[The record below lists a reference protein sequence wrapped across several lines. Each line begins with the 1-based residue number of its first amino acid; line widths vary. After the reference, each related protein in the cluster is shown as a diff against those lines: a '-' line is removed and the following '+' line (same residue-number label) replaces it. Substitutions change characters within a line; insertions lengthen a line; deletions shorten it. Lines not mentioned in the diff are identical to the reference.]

1 MSKTI
6 KTVETLIERAQAN
19 YEKTGKGVAKVNR
32 RSVDGWDY
40 TNELQEVY
48 RVETDGQSISLY
60 HYGTLTAKVT
70 NNHIEHIYGQS
81 VSDADSVATFL
92 NETAQQFG
100 VVYNAGYRPSVNR
113 FSVNKVDTNNNYK
126 QTEIFANAY

>member
-19 YEKTGKGVAKVNR
+19 YEKTGKGLAKINR
-32 RSVDGWDY
+32 RQRDMWGVGD
-40 TNELQEVY
+40 LQEVY

-70 NNHIEHIYGQS
+70 NNHIEYVYGRS

-92 NETAQQFG
+92 NKTAQQFG
-100 VVYNAGYRPSVNR
+100 VVYNASYRPSIDR
-113 FSVNKVDTNNNYK
+113 FSVNKVDTDNNYK
-126 QTEIFANAY
+126 QTEIFANN

>member
-32 RSVDGWDY
+32 RQRDMWGVGD
-40 TNELQEVY
+40 LQEVY

-70 NNHIEHIYGQS
+70 NNHIEYIYGCS
-81 VSDADSVATFL
+81 ASDAGSVATFL

-100 VVYNAGYRPSVNR
+100 VVYNAGYRPSINR
-113 FSVNKVDTNNNYK
+113 FAVNKVDTDNNYK
-126 QTEIFANAY
+126 QTEIFAND

>member
-6 KTVETLIERAQAN
+6 KTVEMLIERANNQYA
-19 YEKTGKGVAKVNR
+19 KTGKGLAKINR
-32 RSVDGWDY
+32 RSVDGWGY
-40 TNELQEVY
+40 TNELKEVY

-70 NNHIEHIYGQS
+70 NNHIEYIYGQS

-92 NETAQQFG
+92 NKTAQQFG
-100 VVYNAGYRPSVNR
+100 VVYNAGYRPSINR
-113 FSVNKVDTNNNYK
+113 FAVNKVDTDNNYK
-126 QTEIFANAY
+126 QTEIFANN

>member
-32 RSVDGWDY
+32 RQRDRWGVGD
-40 TNELQEVY
+40 LQEVY

-70 NNHIEHIYGQS
+70 NNHIEYIYGCS

-92 NETAQQFG
+92 NKTAQQFG

-113 FSVNKVDTNNNYK
+113 FAVNKVDTDNNYK
-126 QTEIFANAY
+126 QTEIFANDL